1 MALIVEWT
9 EEAQRQLDG
18 VIEYLEQNWT
28 DREINNFFKK
38 LERDLV
44 IISKKPETFRLSQRL
59 PGSRECQITSHTTVF
74 YVFDHQI
81 LTVLLLWSNKMSPS
95 KLKGKGTIDQ

>member
-9 EEAQRQLDG
+9 EEAQKQLDG

-28 DREINNFFKK
+28 EREIKNFFKK
-38 LERDLV
+38 LERELNIV
-44 IISKKPETFRLSQRL
+44 SKNPETFRLSQRL
-59 PGSRECQITSHTTVF
+59 PGSRVCQITSHTTVF

-81 LTVLLLWSNKMSPS
+81 LTVLLLWSNKMSS
-95 KLKGKGTIDQ
+95 ANLKGKGIIDQ